1 MMFTTINQTEFNALA
16 AQGYNRIPLVLETFA
31 DLDTPLSLYLK
42 LANAPFSYLLESVQG
57 GERFGRYS
65 IIGLPAKTRI
75 VANGFKVE
83 VIQDDKVLETHENTN
98 ALDFVKQFQARFK
111 TPPYEGL
118 PRFTGGLAGY
128 FGYETIRYIE
138 KRLAN
143 TQKPDA
149 IATPDVLLMVSEE
162 IAVVDNLSGKLYF
175 IVYANPSDTNAY
187 ANATARLD
195 ALVAKLRTTVEIP
208 ESLPMPT
215 SQAVS
220 EFGEENFKA
229 AVKKA
234 QAYIL
239 EGDIMQVVLSQR
251 MSQDFDAPPL
261 SLYRALRSLNPS
273 PYMFYYDMGDHHVVG
288 ASPEILVRL
297 DEGTVTSR
305 PIAGTRPR
313 GKTRELDLALAE
325 ELLADPKERAEH
337 VQLMDLGRNDVGRVA
352 QTGTVTVTDNMMIER
367 YSHVMHIVSN
377 VEGKLKPNLD
387 AIDVLKATFPAGT
400 VSGAPKVRAME
411 IIDELEPTKRGIYAG
426 AVGYLGFD
434 GDMDVA
440 IAIRTAVIKNK
451 KLYVQAG
458 AGIVADSVPQSEW
471 EETQNKAKAVIRAAE
486 LVQAG
491 LDNPIHPQGAS
502 PQNISAKADYSYVKG
517 AK

>member
-1 MMFTTINQTEFNALA
+1 MFTTINQTEFNTLA
-16 AQGYNRIPLVLETFA
+16 KQGYNRIPLVLETFA

-42 LANAPFSYLLESVQG
+42 LANVPFSYLLESVQG

-75 VANGFKVE
+75 VAHGFTVQVLQENKV
-83 VIQDDKVLETHENTN
+83 VETHENTN
-98 ALDFVKQFQARFK
+98 ALDFVKQFQACFK

-149 IATPDVLLMVSEE
+149 IGTPDVLLMVSEE

-175 IVYANPSDTNAY
+175 IVYANPGDANAY
-187 ANATARLD
+187 ENARSRLND
-195 ALVAKLRTTVEIP
+195 LVMQLRKAVAIP
-208 ESLPMPT
+208 ESAPT
-215 SQAVS
+215 AKTQASS
-220 EFGEENFKA
+220 EFGEDNFKA

-234 QAYIL
+234 QNYIVD
-239 EGDIMQVVLSQR
+239 GDIMQVVLSQR
-251 MSQDFDAPPL
+251 MTQEFSAPPL

-297 DEGTVTSR
+297 DDGVVTSR

-313 GKTRELDLALAE
+313 GKTREQDLALAD

-352 QTGTVTVTDNMMIER
+352 QIGTVKVTDKMTIER

-377 VEGKLKPNLD
+377 VEGKLKPGLD

-411 IIDELEPTKRGIYAG
+411 IIDELEPSKRGIYAG
-426 AVGYLGFD
+426 AVGYLGFN

-440 IAIRTAVIKNK
+440 IAIRTGVIKDNM
-451 KLYVQAG
+451 LYVQAG
-458 AGIVADSVPQSEW
+458 AGIVADSVPLSEW
-471 EETQNKAKAVIRAAE
+471 IETQNKAKAVLRAAE

-491 LDNPIHPQGAS
+491 LDS
-502 PQNISAKADYSYVKG
+502 KG
-517 AK
+517 AE